1 MGSDVSDVSADGDRS
16 EKRTSVTAFVPG
28 SDASS
33 RRTMAGRQP
42 RPDNA
47 IERSMIRYDRSLRR
61 LAFCLAGL
69 AGFVDAIG
77 FLGSGG
83 LFVSFMSGNST
94 RMAIGVAEETALA
107 LAAAALIALFVSGV
121 FLNIMATAKITFAHR
136 KVVAISGVA
145 ALLLGA
151 AGCKWAGFDVS
162 ATGLLCVAMGAS
174 NTIFRRDGEVSIGV
188 TYMTGTLVK
197 LGHRLADAA
206 LGGSPTAWIPYLL
219 LWLALVSGGILG
231 AASYAWSP
239 DASFGFAAAFAL
251 ALIPVAQKLTAT
263 LTP

>member
-1 MGSDVSDVSADGDRS
+1 MGWRHRCCPDAID
-16 EKRTSVTAFVPG
+16 EFV
-28 SDASS
+28 
-33 RRTMAGRQP
+33 
-42 RPDNA
+42 
-47 IERSMIRYDRSLRR
+47 IRYHTRFQR

-94 RMAIGVAEETALA
+94 RMAISMAEATSLA
-107 LAAAALIALFVSGV
+107 VAAAGLIALFVVGV
-121 FLNIMATAKITFAHR
+121 FLTIMASAKITFAHR

-151 AGCKWAGFDVS
+151 AGCKWGGFDVP

-174 NTIFRRDGEVSIGV
+174 NTIFRRDGEVSFGV

-197 LGHRLADAA
+197 LGHKLADAA
-206 LGGSPTAWIPYLL
+206 LGGSPTDWIPYLL
-219 LWLALVSGGILG
+219 LWLALVFGGILG
-231 AASYAWSP
+231 AVSYVWSP

-251 ALIPVAQKLTAT
+251 TLIPITQRLTAT
-263 LTP
+263 LSP

>member
-1 MGSDVSDVSADGDRS
+1 
-16 EKRTSVTAFVPG
+16 
-28 SDASS
+28 
-33 RRTMAGRQP
+33 
-42 RPDNA
+42 
-47 IERSMIRYDRSLRR
+47 MIRYDSSFQR
-61 LAFCLAGL
+61 LAFCLAAL

-94 RMAIGVAEETALA
+94 RMAIGITEAKTLA
-107 LAAAALIALFVSGV
+107 LAAGALIGLFVAGV
-121 FLNIMATAKITFAHR
+121 FVNIIMAAKITIAHR
-136 KVVAISGVA
+136 KVVAVSGVA

-151 AGCKWAGFDVS
+151 ACCKWTDSDVS

-174 NTIFRRDGEVSIGV
+174 NTIFRRDGDVTIGV

-206 LGGSPTAWIPYLL
+206 LGGSRTAWIPYLL

-231 AASYAWSP
+231 AASYSWSR
-239 DASFGFAAAFAL
+239 DASLGFAAGFAL
-251 ALIPVAQKLTAT
+251 LLIPVTQRVTA
-263 LTP
+263 PYKS

>member
-1 MGSDVSDVSADGDRS
+1 
-16 EKRTSVTAFVPG
+16 
-28 SDASS
+28 
-33 RRTMAGRQP
+33 
-42 RPDNA
+42 
-47 IERSMIRYDRSLRR
+47 MIRYDTSFQR

-94 RMAIGVAEETALA
+94 RMAIGITEGQSLA
-107 LAAAALIALFVSGV
+107 VGAAALIGLFVAGV
-121 FLNIMATAKITFAHR
+121 FLNVIVTEKITVAHR
-136 KVVAISGVA
+136 KVVAMSGVA
-145 ALLLGA
+145 ALLFSA
-151 AGCKWAGFDVS
+151 ACCKWTGSDVP

-174 NTIFRRDGEVSIGV
+174 NTIFRRDGDVSIGV

-206 LGGSPTAWIPYLL
+206 LGGSRTAWIPYLL
-219 LWLALVSGGILG
+219 LWLALVLGGILG
-231 AASYAWSP
+231 AASFVWSQ

-251 ALIPVAQKLTAT
+251 ALIPVTQKVTAT
-263 LTP
+263 VKR

>member
-1 MGSDVSDVSADGDRS
+1 MDMLDR
-16 EKRTSVTAFVPG
+16 RAH
-28 SDASS
+28 A
-33 RRTMAGRQP
+33 
-42 RPDNA
+42 
-47 IERSMIRYDRSLRR
+47 
-61 LAFCLAGL
+61 LAATLAAL
-69 AGFVDAIG
+69 AGFLDAVG
-77 FLGSGG
+77 FLGMGG
-83 LFVSFMSGNST
+83 FFVSFMSGNST

-197 LGHRLADAA
+197 LGHKLADAA
-206 LGGSPTAWIPYLL
+206 LGGSRTAWIPYLL

-231 AASYAWSP
+231 AASYAWSQ
-239 DASFGFAAAFAL
+239 DASVGFAAAFAL
-251 ALIPVAQKLTAT
+251 ALVPVTQRLTAN
-263 LTP
+263 LAS

>member
-1 MGSDVSDVSADGDRS
+1 
-16 EKRTSVTAFVPG
+16 
-28 SDASS
+28 
-33 RRTMAGRQP
+33 
-42 RPDNA
+42 
-47 IERSMIRYDRSLRR
+47 MIRYDGSFRR

-94 RMAIGVAEETALA
+94 RMAIGITEATTLG
-107 LAAAALIALFVSGV
+107 LAAATLIALFVAGV
-121 FLNIMATAKITFAHR
+121 FINIVATAKITVAHR
-136 KVVAISGVA
+136 KVVAISCVA
-145 ALLLGA
+145 VFLLGA
-151 AGCKWAGFDVS
+151 ACCRWSGSDVP

-197 LGHRLADAA
+197 LGHKLADAA
-206 LGGSPTAWIPYLL
+206 LGGSRTAWVPYFL
-219 LWLALVSGGILG
+219 LWLALVFGGILG

-239 DASFGFAAAFAL
+239 DASIGFAAAFAL
-251 ALIPVAQKLTAT
+251 ALIPVTQRLTAT
-263 LTP
+263 LTS